1 MFTEI
6 TLLFESLIVVFFW
19 TVLFPLIDKDA
30 IGMYKYVFNYIDH
43 ITPAVFIYVD
53 MLLNRVPLSP
63 RHLAVILPLMLVYG
77 MQYVVVS
84 LLRDKPIYPVL
95 DPKKPIGYLI
105 AAGLLVVVSIWYML
119 YVWIIKW
126 RDGKYREIDRE
137 NHWAVATSAREQS
150 NSIAQHK
157 MFCVQVAVDK
167 FEEEAKVISTSLK
180 PDEKLEAMIMS
191 VSKLF
196 KNLDN
201 TFN

>member
-1 MFTEI
+1 MSHE
-6 TLLFESLIVVFFW
+6 
-19 TVLFPLIDKDA
+19 
-30 IGMYKYVFNYIDH
+30 N
-43 ITPAVFIYVD
+43 
-53 MLLNRVPLSP
+53 
-63 RHLAVILPLMLVYG
+63 
-77 MQYVVVS
+77 
-84 LLRDKPIYPVL
+84 
-95 DPKKPIGYLI
+95 
-105 AAGLLVVVSIWYML
+105 
-119 YVWIIKW
+119 W
-126 RDGKYREIDRE
+126 RRLQEIDRE
-137 NHWAVATSAREQS
+137 NRWAVATSAREQS